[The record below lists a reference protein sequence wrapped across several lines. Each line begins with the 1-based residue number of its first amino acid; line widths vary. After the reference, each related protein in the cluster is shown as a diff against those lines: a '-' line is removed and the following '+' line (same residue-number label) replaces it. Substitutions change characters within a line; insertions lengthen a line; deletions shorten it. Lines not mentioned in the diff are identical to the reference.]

1 LKCNGK
7 KNNANECK
15 KHEKIITFDEEKDG
29 AMRRN
34 KLYGIVC
41 KNVIIRSCQNDDIVE
56 MLT

>member
-7 KNNANECK
+7 KINANECK
-15 KHEKIITFDEEKDG
+15 KHEKIITFDEKKDG
-29 AMRRN
+29 VMRRN
-34 KLYGIVC
+34 KLYDIVC